1 MGLVVERNDSASCTR
16 MDSRRSKCCRSDTMN
31 AVLPSHNQLHNMT
44 VYDLRDYEDTA
55 KDRAGAYRC
64 VASPSPTPADC

>member
-31 AVLPSHNQLHNMT
+31 AV
-44 VYDLRDYEDTA
+44 
-55 KDRAGAYRC
+55 DRNPQVDRC
-64 VASPSPTPADC
+64 CLFVGYIL